1 VSVIS
6 SSQVVTLTNTGG
18 AALSISSIAFSG
30 ANAAD
35 FTQVNTCGASLAA
48 GGGCTIAILFTPS
61 AIGAR
66 GTSLVITDNASSS
79 PQSVSLSGTGVHNV
93 VLTWTASATSGVV
106 GYNIYRGTTSG
117 GESSTA
123 LNSGPFNGTAYTDTN
138 VTAGA
143 SYYYVVKAVASD
155 GVTQSASS
163 SETSASVP
171 SP

>member
-1 VSVIS
+1 VSIIS
-6 SSQVVTLTNTGG
+6 SSQVVTLTNIGS
-18 AALSISSIAFSG
+18 AALSIASIAFTG
-30 ANAAD
+30 TNAAD
-35 FTQVNTCGASLAA
+35 FTQVNTCGASVAA
-48 GGGCTIAILFTPS
+48 GGSCTIAILFTPS

-66 GTSLVITDNASSS
+66 GASLVITDNASGS
-79 PQSVSLSGTGVHNV
+79 PQSISLSGTGVHDV
-93 VLTWTASATSGVV
+93 VLTWTASGSSGVM
-106 GYNIYRGTTSG
+106 GYNVYRGTTSG

-123 LNSGPFNGTAYTDTN
+123 LNSTPTNGSTYTDTN

-163 SETSASVP
+163 NEASTTVP